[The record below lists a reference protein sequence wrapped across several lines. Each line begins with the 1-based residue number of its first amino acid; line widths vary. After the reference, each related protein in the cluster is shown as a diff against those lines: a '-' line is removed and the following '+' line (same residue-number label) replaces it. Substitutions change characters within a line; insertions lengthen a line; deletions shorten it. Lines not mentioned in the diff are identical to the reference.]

1 MNVKH
6 FLSKYILLCLSL
18 TLSNSLNDSSNSR
31 SWFVWMQIN
40 GDLMADFIGLPKI
53 FNIIEKLRLE
63 EEERVLAAERKI
75 REMDAAS
82 RSAREKDRVEKELKE
97 KLYFENLKKEQK
109 MQEERENLDVINYKS
124 LKNKNDIVQGCQGS
138 Y

>member
-1 MNVKH
+1 
-6 FLSKYILLCLSL
+6 
-18 TLSNSLNDSSNSR
+18 
-31 SWFVWMQIN
+31 MQIN

-53 FNIIEKLRLE
+53 FNIIEAIKSAIKSPFNCMQTNQDLE
-63 EEERVLAAERKI
+63 SDESIERKI

-97 KLYFENLKKEQK
+97 KLYFENFKKEQK

-124 LKNKNDIVQGCQGS
+124 LKSKNDIVQGCQGN